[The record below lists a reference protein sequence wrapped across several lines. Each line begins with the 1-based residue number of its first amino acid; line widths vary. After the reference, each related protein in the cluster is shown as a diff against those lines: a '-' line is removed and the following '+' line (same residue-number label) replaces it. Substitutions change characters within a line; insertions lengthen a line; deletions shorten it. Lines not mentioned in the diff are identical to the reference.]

1 MGGGL
6 CRFADAET
14 KFVLSKLH
22 ILAAAG
28 FAWAKFEQ
36 NPFATGLFYKKN
48 QDGFGQEMLH
58 SGRIAMVAAGTRP
71 ATGHFKPS
79 RWTGAR
85 VDALSLTLVQLFG
98 ALARMPSPG

>member
-1 MGGGL
+1 
-6 CRFADAET
+6 
-14 KFVLSKLH
+14 
-22 ILAAAG
+22 
-28 FAWAKFEQ
+28 
-36 NPFATGLFYKKN
+36 
-48 QDGFGQEMLH
+48 MLH